1 MVLWLWLVLW
11 GAAFVVKES
20 EEIRF
25 DLLTASVG
33 RRPRIAMG
41 IVVALA
47 LVVLYGASL
56 KASFDYVTFMKVEKS
71 SYLKIRMDWLFS
83 IFLVFLVAVIVR
95 YVWLLWHLAARA
107 RSGGAGPDRDQLGP
121 VSAAFAYALAVIV
134 ALSLLGL
141 PVGHAMIAGSIL
153 YLWAKGLDMGTA
165 AEQLLNGMY
174 TSYVLLAIPLFI
186 LAAEFMNSGSI
197 MDRLLRFC
205 NALVGRWR
213 GGLAQVNVLQ
223 SIVFASMSGS
233 ALADAAGSGKIM
245 QTLMTRD
252 GKYPAAYAAAL
263 SAASSVIGPII
274 PPSIPL
280 VLYALVSDTS
290 IGFLFLAGVV
300 PGILLG
306 LVQMGLIAAT
316 AKRRNFPVEERVP
329 LRELPRITREAFPAL
344 MMPVILLGCLYSGIT
359 TPTEAAAAA
368 AAYALLV
375 SAFLYRSLSWA
386 DVYQSL
392 ARSARITISI
402 GMLIAGALVFNY
414 VVTAEN
420 IPKALAAFLKGYELS
435 PLAFLLVVN
444 LLLLALGC
452 FLEGTTILLII
463 IPVLLPTAQALGV
476 DPVHFGVVAVMNIMI
491 GLITPPYG
499 LLLFMMVKIAEVPL
513 RDLVRE
519 VLPFLAVM
527 IGALALI
534 TFVPDLVL
542 VPAEAPRLQGLKH
555 AGPRRRRH
563 VVGRRARDAPG
574 MGGLAH
580 ARAHAR
586 APRHPGLPARLALD
600 RGLGRAV
607 VFRSCTRPRDSPP
620 SRAGPTSSGSTIRA
634 RGRAR

>member
-1 MVLWLWLVLW
+1 
-11 GAAFVVKES
+11 
-20 EEIRF
+20 
-25 DLLTASVG
+25 
-33 RRPRIAMG
+33 
-41 IVVALA
+41 
-47 LVVLYGASL
+47 
-56 KASFDYVTFMKVEKS
+56 
-71 SYLKIRMDWLFS
+71 
-83 IFLVFLVAVIVR
+83 
-95 YVWLLWHLAARA
+95 
-107 RSGGAGPDRDQLGP
+107 
-121 VSAAFAYALAVIV
+121 VSAAFAYALAAIV

-153 YLWAKGLDMGTA
+153 YLHVKGLDMGTA

-252 GKYPAAYAAAL
+252 GKYSAAFAAAL
-263 SAASSVIGPII
+263 SAASAVIGPII

-306 LVQMGLIAAT
+306 LVQMGLIAVT
-316 AKRRNFPVEERVP
+316 ARRRNFPVEERVP

-368 AAYALLV
+368 AAYALLI
-375 SAFLYRSLSWA
+375 SAFLYRSLSWG

-392 ARSARITISI
+392 ARSARVTISI

-420 IPKALAAFLKGYELS
+420 IPKTLAAFLKGYELS
-435 PLAFLLVVN
+435 PVAFLLVVN

-463 IPVLLPTAQALGV
+463 IPVLLPTAHALGV
-476 DPVHFGVVAVMNIMI
+476 DPVHFGIVAVMNIMI

-513 RDLVRE
+513 NALVRE

-542 VPAEAPRLQGLKH
+542 LLPRL
-555 AGPRRRRH
+555 
-563 VVGRRARDAPG
+563 
-574 MGGLAH
+574 
-580 ARAHAR
+580 
-586 APRHPGLPARLALD
+586 
-600 RGLGRAV
+600 LGYK
-607 VFRSCTRPRDSPP
+607 
-620 SRAGPTSSGSTIRA
+620 G
-634 RGRAR
+634 